1 MTTQE
6 RIEAFVSRAQEIVA
20 KVEREGR
27 KITDAER
34 EECQRLIARAQELK
48 DEEQLR
54 DQINR
59 LRAGPNAVARGGFA
73 KAVVDAGFDLKTKPA
88 VEIPS
93 HQIFAAST
101 FPGEETWRVDG
112 PTIAPLWQDRRWLF
126 SNLPTQNV
134 EGASAVQ
141 DFRQSVRTLTGN
153 AVRDLDAT
161 TDKATLDVTLTNV
174 VESLKQVAVT
184 IDAIPNSI
192 FESVSSMRAYLNQ
205 EGAFQVQKALDT
217 HVLSQIV
224 AAAPPFGTSGTG
236 LVARIRNGV
245 ATMRATGA
253 NPSLVVLNP
262 TDAATLDLE
271 ADAGGYIFPTR
282 DTGTSSPCGGSA

>member
-1 MTTQE
+1 M
-6 RIEAFVSRAQEIVA
+6 
-20 KVEREGR
+20 
-27 KITDAER
+27 
-34 EECQRLIARAQELK
+34 
-48 DEEQLR
+48 
-54 DQINR
+54 
-59 LRAGPNAVARGGFA
+59 
-73 KAVVDAGFDLKTKPA
+73 
-88 VEIPS
+88 
-93 HQIFAAST
+93 
-101 FPGEETWRVDG
+101 
-112 PTIAPLWQDRRWLF
+112 
-126 SNLPTQNV
+126 
-134 EGASAVQ
+134 Q